1 VSGNNVR
8 ITQYKDV
15 GVSKC
20 GTPISGL
27 LSASYSFSRN
37 VNSIFSSGRR
47 TPIVSYGNLPEITVS
62 YSAYEG
68 SFDPGEANSF
78 STIDISGAGGSVSV
92 SYALLTSFSFEMT
105 VEGYLS
111 VTKTFTGYAK
121 TSGGGG
127 GGGALTE
134 PTISKRQDFSGSLP
148 PGLSGNY
155 LQKVSGSIEIG
166 RQTIAQFATRKPYAS
181 VVSFPIISSI
191 TYDFFTNSM
200 DSLSVDD
207 LEAACKNPGSQTYS
221 ASVSACGFSF
231 DISKAFVTSID
242 YSGAEASNTTGFQNG
257 SVTYSSYQDIPQ
269 IKPVIIF
276 NNESSEC

>member
-1 VSGNNVR
+1 VSGNNVT
-8 ITQYKDV
+8 ITRYKDV

-20 GTPISGL
+20 GARISGL
-27 LSASYSFSRN
+27 ISASYSFSRN
-37 VNSIFSSGRR
+37 INSIFATGRR
-47 TPIVSYGNLPEITVS
+47 EAVASYGNLPEITVS

-78 STIDISGAGGSVSV
+78 STIDISGVEGSVSV

-111 VTKTFTGYAK
+111 VTKTFTGYGK
-121 TSGGGG
+121 PFGGNVGG
-127 GGGALTE
+127 LLTQ
-134 PTISKRQDFSGSLP
+134 PTIYKRKDFSGSLP

-155 LQKVSGSIEIG
+155 LQKVSGSLEID

-181 VVSFPIISSI
+181 VVSFPIRSSI
-191 TYDFFTNSM
+191 TYDFFTKSM

-221 ASVSACGFSF
+221 ASVSACNFSF
-231 DISKAFVTSID
+231 DVSKAFVTSID